1 MKASFII
8 TSVLI
13 PAFNILVFCISA
25 FMDVNPIF
33 AVIPCIIGSVLFGV
47 AGYKLTIEPFVEQY
61 QTLEEAFNNVKRNDQ
76 ARSEFVYSISQAFEP
91 PVNEIIK
98 TTRELDRLGIA
109 KAENFERMQAEADA
123 AAKKKNYNYFD
134 PNKKTLFDPTDE
146 KNQKIDPNKY
156 KGELIRQKTK
166 DLTNSAEKLG
176 NLAKDIVL
184 FSDVQT
190 KSHVAQG
197 GRFDVDKAVDKVM
210 EVMGKYAG
218 EKDIEIDID
227 IEDGLYIEGIQERF
241 VAMLQKIVDNAIVY
255 SRKGSRIIIEASSVS
270 GYVVVN
276 VKDEGMGIPPS
287 EIPNVFQNFYRVQR
301 LTDPNPN
308 GAGMGLAIVKQI
320 AELMDAEVKI
330 KSALNVG
337 TTVTLVFK
345 RGID

>member
-1 MKASFII
+1 MKSGFII
-8 TSVLI
+8 TSILI
-13 PAFNILVFCISA
+13 PAFNILVFGVSA
-25 FMDVNPIF
+25 FFDVNLVF
-33 AVIPCIIGSVLFGV
+33 AIIPCVIGSVLFAAV
-47 AGYKLTIEPFVEQY
+47 GYKLTIEPFIDQY
-61 QTLEEAFNNVKRNDQ
+61 EELEEAFKNVKRNDE

-91 PVNEIIK
+91 PVNDIIK

-123 AAKKKNYNYFD
+123 AARKKKNDYFD
-134 PNKKTLFDPTDE
+134 PNKKTLFDPEDE
-146 KNQKIDPNKY
+146 KNLKIDPNKY

-166 DLTNSAEKLG
+166 NLTSSAEKLG

-190 KSHVAQG
+190 KTHVAQG
-197 GRFDVDKAVDKVM
+197 GRFDVEKAID
-210 EVMGKYAG
+210 EVLEELGEHAG
-218 EKDIEIDID
+218 DKDIEIDID

-241 VAMLQKIVDNAIVY
+241 VAMMKKIVDNAIVY
-255 SRKGSRIIIEASSVS
+255 SRKKSKIVIDANSVS

-287 EIPNVFQNFYRVQR
+287 EIPKIFQNFYRVQR

-320 AELMDAEVKI
+320 ADLMDAEIKV

-337 TTVTLVFK
+337 TTFTLVFR